1 MTGQPVVQQEGAPFM
16 KTALHFA
23 PARGWLND
31 PNGLIEHRGVHHL
44 FFQHNPDELVMKNMV
59 WGHASST
66 DLITWTE
73 HPVALRPGAPG
84 SYDGDGCW
92 SGCAVDTGDGVAI
105 VYSGNNGGVQ
115 LPCVATALDDELI
128 TWQKSPANPV
138 IGTRPPI
145 AGIEE
150 MRDHTVRR
158 AGGRWRQVLAAGAAG
173 RGLLVGYSS
182 TDLIHWSW
190 EGVVLSAADA
200 ELPGDIFECPDVFEV
215 DGRAVALISLIDG
228 DQRPGPVIWVTGRFD
243 EARIVPQRW
252 GLVDHGNRFYAP
264 QSYSD
269 ATGRRIMFGWL
280 LTQHDPAALGRAAIG
295 AASLPRI
302 LSLAGGRLH
311 QEPAAEVRA
320 RRGEPVTPTAGPESA
335 AGTTII
341 PAAAVEISVV
351 CESTADLL
359 GVTVTFE
366 DAAGHQMRVSLA
378 GFAAPHVLRDG
389 RWEADDDDEARAAT
403 VIFDSGLVEVFLD
416 DGRAASWTDAR
427 LECVSRIDVRDGA
440 ERPVAATAWPL
451 SR

>member
-1 MTGQPVVQQEGAPFM
+1 M

-31 PNGLIEHRGVHHL
+31 PNGLIEYRGVHHF
-44 FFQHNPDELVMKNMV
+44 FFQHNPDELVMKDMA

-92 SGCAVDTGDGVAI
+92 SGCAVDTGDGVVV
-105 VYSGNNGGVQ
+105 VYSGNNGGIQ
-115 LPCVATALDDELI
+115 LPCVATALDDDLI

-138 IGTRPPI
+138 IGTRPPV
-145 AGIEE
+145 AEIEE
-150 MRDHTVRR
+150 MRDHSVRL

-200 ELPGDIFECPDVFEV
+200 ELPGQIFECPDVFEA
-215 DGRAVALISLIDG
+215 DGRAVAIISLIDG
-228 DQRPGPVIWVTGRFD
+228 HQRPGPVIWVTGRFD
-243 EARIVPQRW
+243 ETRIIPQHW

-280 LTQHDPAALGRAAIG
+280 LTQQDPAALGQPAVG

-302 LSLAGGRLH
+302 LSVVDGRLH
-311 QEPAAEVRA
+311 QELAAEVRA
-320 RRGEPVTPTAGPESA
+320 RRGEPVTSTVDPDGAVRTKIIPTAA
-335 AGTTII
+335 AE
-341 PAAAVEISVV
+341 VSVL
-351 CESTADLL
+351 CQSTADLL
-359 GVTVTFE
+359 AVTVEFE
-366 DAAGHQMRVSLA
+366 DADGHQMAVALA
-378 GFAAPHVLRDG
+378 GFVAGHVLRDG
-389 RWEADDDDEARAAT
+389 RWEPDDCEPRAAT
-403 VIFDSGLVEVFLD
+403 VIFDSGIVEVFLD

-427 LECVSRIDVRDGA
+427 LEVVGRVEVRGGA
-440 ERPVAATAWPL
+440 DAPVAATVWPL
-451 SR
+451 SGE